1 MFDFKNDSTPTPP
14 TPSSDALVAALREDL
29 DNMTKCWTRSES
41 RVSDLHR
48 KIQNVEDHIKDVY
61 FMNGVIDDDLR
72 AIAELL
78 DISLTKRIT
87 GTGTVSFEFSADV
100 PLDFEDDLDL
110 SVYIETNSVDVD
122 NFDANIISCEWDVED

>member
-1 MFDFKNDSTPTPP
+1 MFDFKNGSPPTPP

-72 AIAELL
+72 AVAELL
-78 DISLTKRIT
+78 DISLTKQIT
-87 GTGTVSFEFSADV
+87 GSGTVTFEFTADV

-110 SVYIETNSVDVD
+110 TVYIETNNIDID
-122 NFDANIISCEWDVED
+122 NFDANTISCEWEVEV